1 VKVRM
6 VQRGKHQSFIDDDN
20 GGARVLS
27 VTRIT
32 AALPKDALINWAGS
46 ATAEYAVNNWAELD
60 GIPVG
65 ARLQKISK
73 GRYESRD
80 AAAGRGTE
88 VHKIGEKLLAG
99 ETVVVPPEIKGYVD
113 SYRRFMEEF
122 DFHPVHVERAVYS
135 QEHGYAG
142 RLDIEG
148 DLILPDIQAY
158 EDVPRDEQGY
168 SRALID
174 AKTSKSGIFGET
186 ALQLTGYRYAD
197 TMITG
202 EGKDQVHTPRDS
214 VDLTAGL
221 HITANGY
228 ELIRVDSSPE
238 VFRTFLYL
246 KQVAH
251 LAIED
256 EGAELKA
263 LVLGRIPPPLM
274 AEYRLVKV
282 DRSAEG
288 APF

>member
-1 VKVRM
+1 MKVRM
-6 VQRGKHQSFIDDDN
+6 VNRGKHQSFVDDDN

-32 AALPKDALINWAGS
+32 AALPKDALVNWAGT
-46 ATAEYAVNNWAELD
+46 ATAEYAVDHWDELSKLA
-60 GIPVG
+60 VG
-65 ARLQKISK
+65 ARLAKLSK

-80 AAAGRGTE
+80 AAASRGTE
-88 VHKIGEKLLAG
+88 VHKLGEKLLAG
-99 ETVVVPPEIKGYVD
+99 ETVVVPPEIKGYVE
-113 SYRRFMEEF
+113 SYVRFMEEF

-148 DLILPDIQAY
+148 DLILPDTEAFK
-158 EDVPRDEQGY
+158 DVPRDPDGY

-186 ALQLTGYRYAD
+186 AMQLTGYRHTD
-197 TMITG
+197 TMILDDGTH
-202 EGKDQVHTPRDS
+202 VPRDT
-214 VDLTAGL
+214 VDVTAGL
-221 HITANGY
+221 HIRADGY
-228 ELIRVDSSPE
+228 ELIRVDSRPE
-238 VFRTFLYL
+238 VFRAFLYL

-251 LAIED
+251 LAVEED
-256 EGAELKA
+256 GAELKA

-274 AEYRLVKV
+274 SEYRMVKV
-282 DRSAEG
+282 EQEG